1 MLKLNISRLIGLD
14 LAAKSKNPSGVAILE
29 GRNLTAKTVYTD
41 NEILQSIENNKP
53 DLTAIDAP
61 LSVPLQG
68 FLRKSDKDMIKHG
81 YRVLPPKL
89 TFMNELTWRAVKLNK
104 LIEEKQ
110 YRTIEVHPT
119 SSRKALQM
127 ALKDWKAIQETL
139 KAIGLQGELESRR
152 LISHE
157 LDAATAALTAALHI
171 AKQTDVFGN
180 KEEGY
185 IVVPKKRNWRTLQ
198 V

>member
-1 MLKLNISRLIGLD
+1 MLKLDISCLIGLD
-14 LAAKSKNPSGVAILE
+14 LAGKSKNPSGIVILE

-41 NEILQSIENNKP
+41 NEILQIIENNKP
-53 DLTAIDAP
+53 DLIAVDAP
-61 LSVPLQG
+61 LSFPLQG
-68 FLRKSDKDMIKHG
+68 FLRKADRDMIKHG

-89 TFMNELTWRAVKLNK
+89 TFMNELTSRAVKLNK

-127 ALKDWKAIQETL
+127 ALKDWKTIQETL
-139 KAIGLQGELESRR
+139 KAIGLQGELVTRR
-152 LISHE
+152 LITHE
-157 LDAATAALTAALHI
+157 LDAATAALTAALHTTN
-171 AKQTDVFGN
+171 QTDVFGS